1 MANKDDMGLRRIIAS
16 LRRFLAAYG
25 ISLLLAMLIHAALI
39 GLLTL
44 KITATPQPAAATPI
58 ASYLYQPEVIVI
70 PKVMPA
76 DATLQP
82 IDNNQA
88 HPGQARIPAV
98 KQRAA
103 ATPAKPGAQA
113 LKSVP
118 VSLAEG
124 EAAAENAAET
134 LADRAIRR
142 AVSTTADMAGNSYQ
156 QFISDQQQP
165 KITVEKRYQALSADP
180 AKQVVAQLNDGRQ
193 ILRTKDG
200 CQLSDPTKHGFDAMM
215 AVKKVPCGDE
225 VSTDDLLKQALQ
237 KHSRR

>member
-1 MANKDDMGLRRIIAS
+1 MANKDGMGLLRIIAS
-16 LRRFLAAYG
+16 LRRFLVAYG
-25 ISLLLAMLIHAALI
+25 VSLLLAMLIHAALI

-44 KITATPQPAAATPI
+44 KITATPQPTAAKPI
-58 ASYLYQPEVIVI
+58 ASYLYQPEVVVI

-82 IDNNQA
+82 IDNNQS
-88 HPGQARIPAV
+88 HTSQTRIPAV
-98 KQRAA
+98 KPRNA
-103 ATPAKPGAQA
+103 ATRAKPVTQEQQPAPSA
-113 LKSVP
+113 
-118 VSLAEG
+118 LAEG
-124 EAAAENAAET
+124 KAAAGNAAES

-142 AVSTTADMAGNSYQ
+142 AVSATADMAGNSYQ

-165 KITVEKRYQALSADP
+165 KITVEKRYQAISADP

-200 CQLSDPTKHGFDAMM
+200 CQLSDPAKHGFDALM
-215 AVKKVPCGDE
+215 AAKKVPCGDE

-237 KHSRR
+237 KHSKR